1 METNGE
7 TLRVA
12 VGADHGGFGLKEK
25 IVEYLKSNNIEYKD
39 FGTYSAESCD
49 YPEFAQKVAIEVSKG
64 NFNRGILVCGS
75 GIGMSIAANK
85 IKGISAALCWNMAT
99 AESARTHNNSNILCL
114 GERQIDDN
122 LALDMVDLWLKTEFE
137 GGRHQKR
144 VDMIE

>member
-1 METNGE
+1 MGTNRE

-25 IVEYLKSNNIEYKD
+25 IVEYLKSNSIEYKD
-39 FGTYSAESCD
+39 FGTYSADSCD
-49 YPEFAQKVAIEVSKG
+49 YPEFAKKVAIEVSKG

-114 GERQIDDN
+114 GERQIDDK